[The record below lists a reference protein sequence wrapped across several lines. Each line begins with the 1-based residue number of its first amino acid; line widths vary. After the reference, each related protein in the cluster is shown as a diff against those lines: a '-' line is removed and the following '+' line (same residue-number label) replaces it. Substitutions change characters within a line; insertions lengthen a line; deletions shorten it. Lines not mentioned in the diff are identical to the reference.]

1 MSMSD
6 PIADMLTRI
15 RNAHHAEMTTV
26 NIPASGTKK
35 AIAEVLKAEGYIQ
48 SVSEGKDSNGFPSL
62 ELTLKYYQG
71 SPVIEMIKRV
81 SKPGCRVYTG
91 KDDIPTVKKGL
102 GITIVSTSKGI
113 MTDRNARKAG
123 VGGEVICFVA

>member
-15 RNAHHAEMTTV
+15 RNAHHAEMKTV
-26 NIPASGTKK
+26 SMPASGTKK
-35 AIAEVLKAEGYIQ
+35 AIAEVLKAEGYIK
-48 SVSEGKDSNGFPSL
+48 SINEGTDDNGFKSL
-62 ELTLKYYQG
+62 KLTLKYYQG

-81 SKPGCRVYTG
+81 SKPGCRIYTG

-113 MTDRNARKAG
+113 MTDRSARKAG
-123 VGGEVICFVA
+123 VGGEVICYVA

>member
-1 MSMSD
+1 MSD

-15 RNAHHAEMTTV
+15 RNAHHAEMAKV
-26 NIPASGTKK
+26 SIPLSGTKK
-35 AIAEVLKAEGYIQ
+35 AIAEVLKTEGYIA
-48 SVSEGKDSNGFPSL
+48 SVDEGKDENGFPSL

-81 SKPGCRVYTG
+81 SKPGCRIYKN
-91 KDDIPTVKKGL
+91 KDEIPAVKDGL
-102 GITIVSTSKGI
+102 GVAIISTSKGI
-113 MTDRNARKAG
+113 MSDRSARKAG

>member
-15 RNAHHAEMTTV
+15 RNAHHAEMKTV
-26 NIPASGTKK
+26 SMPASGTKK
-35 AIAEVLKAEGYIQ
+35 AIAEVLKSEGYIK
-48 SVSEGKDSNGFPSL
+48 SIDEAKDENGFMSL
-62 ELTLKYYQG
+62 KLTLKYYQG

-81 SKPGCRVYTG
+81 SKPGCRIYTG

-113 MTDRNARKAG
+113 MTDRSARKAG
-123 VGGEVICFVA
+123 VGGEVICYVA

>member
-15 RNAHHAEMTTV
+15 RNAHHAEMNTV
-26 NIPASGTKK
+26 SMPASGTKK
-35 AIAEVLKAEGYIQ
+35 AIAEVLKAEGYID
-48 SVSEGKDSNGFPSL
+48 SITEEKDEKGFASL
-62 ELTLKYYQG
+62 KLKLKYYQG
-71 SPVIEMIKRV
+71 HPVIEMIKRV

-123 VGGEVICFVA
+123 VGGEVICYVA

>member
-15 RNAHHAEMTTV
+15 RNAHHAEMKTV
-26 NIPASGTKK
+26 SMPASGTKK
-35 AIAEVLKAEGYIQ
+35 AIAEVLKTEGYIK
-48 SVSEGKDSNGFPSL
+48 SISEGKDDNGFPSL
-62 ELTLKYYQG
+62 KLTLKYYQG

-113 MTDRNARKAG
+113 MTDRSARKAG
-123 VGGEVICFVA
+123 VGGEVICYVA

>member
-15 RNAHHAEMTTV
+15 RNAHHAEMKTV
-26 NIPASGTKK
+26 SMPASGTKK
-35 AIAEVLKAEGYIQ
+35 AIAEVLKSEGYIK
-48 SVSEGKDSNGFPSL
+48 SIDEAKDENGFMSL
-62 ELTLKYYQG
+62 KLTLKYYQG

-81 SKPGCRVYTG
+81 SKPGCRIYTG
-91 KDDIPTVKKGL
+91 KADIPTVKKGL

-113 MTDRNARKAG
+113 MTDRSARKAG
-123 VGGEVICFVA
+123 VGGEVICYVA

>member
-15 RNAHHAEMTTV
+15 RNAHHAEMKAV
-26 NIPASGTKK
+26 SMPASSTKK
-35 AIAEVLKAEGYIQ
+35 AIAEVLKAEGYIK
-48 SVSEGKDSNGFPSL
+48 SIAEEKDEKGFASL
-62 ELTLKYYQG
+62 KLTLKYYQG

-113 MTDRNARKAG
+113 MTDRSARKAG
-123 VGGEVICFVA
+123 VGGEVICYVA